1 LLLLTESSPSGKA
14 AQRLGSRKK
23 SKPPKQQA
31 GQPSKAIEAQD
42 ETTKA
47 LTVLNFSLD
56 EIERAHLVPQLVF

>member
-1 LLLLTESSPSGKA
+1 L
-14 AQRLGSRKK
+14 
-23 SKPPKQQA
+23 KPPKQQA